1 MGMRHVGSTWR
12 VWVLAAAAAACSTSP
27 PATDS
32 KTPPTPQP
40 SPSAPDAS
48 WERQAGAAFENRG
61 VAKVER
67 LGTRWMLTVMCNGTH
82 STYLD
87 DTKIDLNNYAKGFVN
102 ARYTWV
108 TRQVDVKCPV
118 APCPRV
124 NERRIALEKLT
135 PVTMTDARAKELAS
149 TCK

>member
-1 MGMRHVGSTWR
+1 MGST
-12 VWVLAAAAAACSTSP
+12 
-27 PATDS
+27 
-32 KTPPTPQP
+32 
-40 SPSAPDAS
+40 
-48 WERQAGAAFENRG
+48 FENRG

-67 LGTRWMLTVMCNGTH
+67 LGTRWMLTVMCTGTH

-124 NERRIALEKLT
+124 SERRIALEQLT
-135 PVTMTDARAKELAS
+135 PVTMTDERARELER

>member
-1 MGMRHVGSTWR
+1 MEWRRVRNTWR
-12 VWVLAAAAAACSTSP
+12 VWVLAMAAAACSSSP
-27 PATDS
+27 AATDS
-32 KTPPTPQP
+32 KTPPTPQ
-40 SPSAPDAS
+40 APPAPVLS
-48 WERQAGAAFENRG
+48 WERQAGSAFENRG

-67 LGTRWMLTVMCNGTH
+67 LGTRWMLTVMCDGTH

-108 TRQVDVKCPV
+108 TRQVDVKCPM

-124 NERRIALEKLT
+124 SERRIALEQLT
-135 PVTMTDARAKELAS
+135 PVTMTDERARELAR

>member
-1 MGMRHVGSTWR
+1 MDARHVRSAWR
-12 VWVLAAAAAACSTSP
+12 VWVVAAAAAACSSAP
-27 PATDS
+27 PAAG
-32 KTPPTPQP
+32 TPPPQTPQP
-40 SPSAPDAS
+40 PPAPVLG
-48 WERQAGAAFENRG
+48 WERQAGSAFENRG

-67 LGTRWMLTVMCNGTH
+67 LGTRWVLTVMCDGTH

-124 NERRIALEKLT
+124 NERRIALEQLT
-135 PVTMTDARAKELAS
+135 PVTMTDDRARELAR

>member
-1 MGMRHVGSTWR
+1 MDLRHVRSTWR
-12 VWVLAAAAAACSTSP
+12 VWLVAAAAACSSAPAAEPQPPSTPQSP
-27 PATDS
+27 PA
-32 KTPPTPQP
+32 PV
-40 SPSAPDAS
+40 AS
-48 WERQAGAAFENRG
+48 WERQVGSVFENRG

-67 LGTRWMLTVMCNGTH
+67 LGTRWVLTVMCAGTH
-82 STYLD
+82 SVYLD

-102 ARYTWV
+102 ARYRWV

-124 NERRIALEKLT
+124 SERRIALEQLT
-135 PVTMTDARAKELAS
+135 PVTMTDDRARELAG

>member
-1 MGMRHVGSTWR
+1 MGST
-12 VWVLAAAAAACSTSP
+12 
-27 PATDS
+27 
-32 KTPPTPQP
+32 
-40 SPSAPDAS
+40 
-48 WERQAGAAFENRG
+48 FENRG

-67 LGTRWMLTVMCNGTH
+67 LGTRWMLTVMCTGTH

-108 TRQVDVKCPV
+108 TRQVDVKCPM

-124 NERRIALEKLT
+124 NERRIALEQLT
-135 PVTMTDARAKELAS
+135 PVTMTVDRARELER

>member
-1 MGMRHVGSTWR
+1 ML
-12 VWVLAAAAAACSTSP
+12 VLGLAACSS
-27 PATDS
+27 
-32 KTPPTPQP
+32 TPPVPDPQTPPQP
-40 SPSAPDAS
+40 VAA

-67 LGTRWMLTVMCNGTH
+67 LGPRWVLTVMCTGTH

-87 DTKIDLNNYAKGFVN
+87 DTKLDLNAYATGFVN

-108 TRQVDVKCPV
+108 TRQVEVKCPM

-124 NERRIALEKLT
+124 SERRIALERLT
-135 PVTMTDARAKELAS
+135 AVSSMTDERARELAKS
-149 TCK
+149 CK

>member
-1 MGMRHVGSTWR
+1 M
-12 VWVLAAAAAACSTSP
+12 AAAVASCSSAP
-27 PATDS
+27 PAAEA
-32 KTPPTPQP
+32 PPPQAPQP
-40 SPSAPDAS
+40 PAAPVAK
-48 WERQAGAAFENRG
+48 WERQVGAGFENRG

-67 LGTRWMLTVMCNGTH
+67 LGPRWMLTVMCDGTH

-87 DTKIDLNNYAKGFVN
+87 DTKIDLNNYARGFVN

-108 TRQVDVKCPV
+108 TRQVDVKCPA

-124 NERRIALEKLT
+124 NERRIALEQLT
-135 PVTMTDARAKELAS
+135 PVTMTDDRARELAR